1 MLDLII
7 KNGDCFIDGNLEKK
21 EIGILDGKIA
31 QIEDSIEESSKDT
44 LDANELIVLP
54 GCIDTQVHFREPGS
68 TDTEDLNSG
77 SKAAVAGGITGVITH
92 AIAPQDIRG
101 PWHSVKDLHDSNQLA
116 TVLHRIWL
124 NRNRTNILT
133 RPLGIELNA

>member
-21 EIGILDGKIA
+21 EIWIVDGKIV

-77 SKAAVAGGITGVITH
+77 SKAAVAGGITGVFEMPNTNPPTANEEEFKKKLNLAQDRLLCNYAYYLGATPTH
-92 AIAPQDIRG
+92 QY
-101 PWHSVKDLHDSNQLA
+101 
-116 TVLHRIWL
+116 
-124 NRNRTNILT
+124 
-133 RPLGIELNA
+133 